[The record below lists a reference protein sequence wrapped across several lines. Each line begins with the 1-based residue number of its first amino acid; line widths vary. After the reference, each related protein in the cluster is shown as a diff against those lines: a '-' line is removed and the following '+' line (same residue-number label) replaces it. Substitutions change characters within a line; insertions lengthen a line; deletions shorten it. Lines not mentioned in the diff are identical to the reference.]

1 MKKKRTLLIGLVLVL
16 LAAVLIGIFSGLF
29 SSPPPDQ
36 AEAEALLQSLSAG
49 GSYRFASQCYV
60 STEGE
65 QREYFLL
72 SGEKSGQNSHFFGSI
87 LGTEVELYLVE
98 DVLYQRNGEGKW
110 RVNQVPDVQQ
120 AVSLF
125 AELDPASAFSC
136 TAIESFEY
144 LGEEELGQGKQHLV
158 QLRPIAGGWV
168 GEYFTDVCYRLWISC
183 RDRSLL
189 RAELQAAL
197 KEDPDTR
204 LSLALELS
212 DLGKELVITPPSL
225 E

>member
-1 MKKKRTLLIGLVLVL
+1 MKKKWALCIGLLLVVL
-16 LAAVLIGIFSGLF
+16 AIAVAGSCSGLF

-49 GSYRFASQCYV
+49 GSYSFASQCYV
-60 STEGE
+60 TTEGE

-72 SGEKSGQNSHFFGSI
+72 SGEKSGQDSHFQGSI

-98 DVLYQRNGEGKW
+98 DVLYQRNGDGKW

-136 TAIESFEY
+136 TAVEGFEY
-144 LGEEELGQGKQHLV
+144 LGEDELEQGKNHLV
-158 QLRPIAGGWV
+158 QLIPTASGWV
-168 GEYFTDVCYRLWISC
+168 GEYFTDVHYTLWISC

-189 RAELQAAL
+189 RAELSASL
-197 KEDPDTR
+197 KEDPDTQ
-204 LSLALELS
+204 LSLGLELY
-212 DLGKELVITPPSL
+212 DLGKELVLTPPSL